1 MEILSVAID
10 AQGAEMARPF
20 VESAG
25 ATFPT
30 VVDRNNLLSRNYGFK
45 AIPNALFIDE
55 GGNIRYL
62 KYSGFDIIKSEF
74 KRAAEAWVA
83 TGQAPTS
90 ASPQKANGSD
100 SENSHDEAV
109 RLFDRGMKLYGRG
122 QVEEA
127 LSLWR
132 QGVALEPDNY
142 VIRKQIWA
150 VEHPDR
156 FYAGDVDYDWQKEQL
171 SKGL

>member
-1 MEILSVAID
+1 MAID

-30 VVDRNNLLSRNYGFK
+30 VVDRNNLLSRIYGFK

-55 GGNIRYL
+55 AGSIQYL

-74 KRAAEAWVA
+74 KQAAATWVG
-83 TGQAPTS
+83 TGKALTED
-90 ASPQKANGSD
+90 SPQKVNITD
-100 SENSHDEAV
+100 SETSHSEAV

-127 LSLWR
+127 LILWR

-150 VEHPDR
+150 VEHPDK
-156 FYAGDVDYDWQKEQL
+156 FYVGDVDYDWQKEQL

>member
-1 MEILSVAID
+1 
-10 AQGAEMARPF
+10 MARPY

-30 VVDRNNLLSRNYGFK
+30 VIDRNNLLSRIYGFK

-55 GGNIRYL
+55 AGSICYL
-62 KYSGFDIIKSEF
+62 KYSGFDIIKPEF
-74 KRAAEAWVA
+74 RKAAA
-83 TGQAPTS
+83 TWAANGKSPTS
-90 ASPQKANGSD
+90 VSPEAGVTD
-100 SENSHDEAV
+100 SKSSHSEAV

-122 QVEEA
+122 QVKEA
-127 LSLWR
+127 LALWR
-132 QGVALEPDNY
+132 KGVALEPDNY

-150 VEHPDR
+150 VEHPDK
-156 FYAGDVDYDWQKEQL
+156 FYVGDVDYDWQKEQL

>member
-1 MEILSVAID
+1 VAID

-30 VVDRNNLLSRNYGFK
+30 VVDRNNLLSRIYGFK

-55 GGNIRYL
+55 GGSIRYL
-62 KYSGFDIIKSEF
+62 KYSGFDIIKREF
-74 KRAAEAWVA
+74 KQVAEMWAD
-83 TGQAPTS
+83 TSKTPTEDF
-90 ASPQKANGSD
+90 PQKANVTD
-100 SENSHDEAV
+100 SQSSHIEAV

-127 LSLWR
+127 LTLWR
-132 QGVALEPDNY
+132 KGVALEPDNY

-150 VEHPDR
+150 VEHPDK
-156 FYAGDVDYDWQKEQL
+156 FYYGDVDYDWQEEQL
-171 SKGL
+171 AKGL

>member
-1 MEILSVAID
+1 VAID

-30 VVDRNNLLSRNYGFK
+30 VVDRNNLLSRIYGFK

-55 GGNIRYL
+55 GGSIRYL
-62 KYSGFDIIKSEF
+62 KYTGFDIIKREF
-74 KRAAEAWVA
+74 KQVSEMWAD
-83 TGQAPTS
+83 TGKTPTEDF
-90 ASPQKANGSD
+90 PQKANVTD
-100 SENSHDEAV
+100 SQSSHIEAV

-127 LSLWR
+127 LTLWR
-132 QGVALEPDNY
+132 KGVALEPDNY

-150 VEHPDR
+150 VEHPDK
-156 FYAGDVDYDWQKEQL
+156 FYYGDVDYDWQEEQL
-171 SKGL
+171 AKGL